1 MERKFYK
8 EDNQA
13 IPEIIY
19 SETQPPVNSDGNS
32 YTEITD
38 QNELDDLYFKLNKK
52 LIKDGKDYVSR
63 FKVENFSV
71 KYREGLITDQNVDYL
86 YNKLSQLLIR
96 LEDGSWKAALFY
108 LNNHLNT
115 ITQTDID
122 NGYTQEIHDKMIND
136 ITTYL
141 ENI

>member
-1 MERKFYK
+1 MSKKFYK
-8 EDNQA
+8 EDNEN
-13 IPEIIY
+13 IPSIVY

-32 YTEITD
+32 FSEITD
-38 QNELDDLYFKLNKK
+38 QTELNSLYLKRDKK

-71 KYREGLITDQNVDYL
+71 KYIEGLITDQNVDYL

>member
-122 NGYTQEIHDKMIND
+122 NGYTQEIHDKFIND
-136 ITTYL
+136 INNYL
-141 ENI
+141 NQ